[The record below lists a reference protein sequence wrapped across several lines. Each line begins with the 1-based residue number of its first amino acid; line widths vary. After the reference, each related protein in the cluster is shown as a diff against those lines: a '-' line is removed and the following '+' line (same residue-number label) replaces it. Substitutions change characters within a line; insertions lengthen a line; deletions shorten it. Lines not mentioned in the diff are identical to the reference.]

1 MFEAVIA
8 ALLKGYVARY
18 VDINADQLSV
28 QLLYGRPI
36 VVENLTFNK
45 TTLNN
50 DIRKKLKLPIEIE
63 SLHVGKIQCSFLWSS
78 LFFRSSAPAL
88 TILIEHVRAIIKPVI
103 LDDNEDPQE
112 EFTEENEIA
121 KKRNHL
127 DLSEQQLEKEFEY
140 LGEVKSSSWSIRRLV
155 LSFLEKL
162 QVQIID
168 LHISYESFTSDN
180 IPYTVGLSFDNI
192 QISNELSNENMN
204 RKTFQIH
211 NLALYIDSN
220 TSRRDDSSTHSYILL
235 PSNSITIYLTRNYI
249 RSALINRQQ
258 PRYELEWTFNDLSL
272 KSSVDQVRI
281 LSDVIRFIHYSNTH
295 RKFIN
300 DPSRPTKKISK
311 TSVKLWWRYITLVI
325 IRTQNYLKV
334 PISNDQKHTT
344 TNFWF
349 NSVLLNKRLKQIVI
363 YKRLYRLYLD
373 NKYLKRSTI
382 SNFTSADRL
391 ILNDIEM
398 DFDLDCLTRIRRV
411 IFRTR
416 ANEQLSLANNSQ
428 QQSTNMESASS
439 WYMSYA
445 NWISS
450 KTVDLW
456 KTTTPTDANQA
467 TTISTTP
474 IISLNENDE
483 KLQEQVNTFIAQSL
497 EDQDLAQNRR
507 DALYL
512 RLKFLVKSVQID
524 LLSNSDIMFHFSLD
538 NVSVLIELRPRYQS
552 LLFYLRLDDLNIC
565 DRFRTDAFSNIVCPK
580 QRPHETSVGSQRAPV
595 IEVSYETNPRSQKPK
610 ERRLSFSLAVRSR
623 GLCFVCCPISFERL
637 RDFFASAFIEP
648 SSMPLSSSSSSSSSI
663 FQHWTHLK
671 DRTAKQLKSAFE
683 QIFSQTPTKM
693 TSSNVKDIRQGQRRH
708 KKKFDIYLD
717 ICAPQMIV
725 PQSSDRALIMDFGYL
740 TFINDEYKKS
750 SCPLKNCNMHTN
762 DSLAPLSINT
772 FFQQRPYFF
781 TEQNPSATVEDDD
794 EEFVTPDSSPT
805 ATDNPLE
812 FETTNYPINNIPREQ
827 RISPTHDDENLIYTP
842 FSLSLCDMQ
851 LGYLTYSNNQS
862 KNNLSSI
869 IEKFGFCFLI
879 QYRTIQTFDLLWPLI
894 KVSGTLP
901 KIIIHLD
908 PSRLETLC
916 GTINNWGSFIENL
929 TSTIVSNK
937 SDIKNNQTTIDDLT
951 PRLALSFSINEISVQ
966 LSDDSR
972 ALSEVRIQ
980 NIDLTLINHI
990 NSNNLSFSVHTL
1002 MIVDA
1007 IQNHGKDYE
1016 LLLTSNRALDINTQT
1031 GTLYES
1037 HIISSDIEN
1046 EYLIRINIQS
1056 LNDVAKNE
1064 ICLKVDIQVNKL
1076 HFVFNPETLS
1086 ILINFIV
1093 NIIYSMK
1100 TILRQ
1105 NYREENKVASI
1116 VKKNNRTKF
1125 QINSEFQ
1132 ELSILCTNVLT
1143 KKLSDNRFI
1152 GSKLE
1157 KIAAATIKQASLNI
1171 FIESSTMIEAEIC
1184 SLQIFN
1190 LLPDSLLLTYTEESS
1205 AIVNLGIDEKN
1216 IDHDEVFPS
1225 KAFYLLYKQQK
1236 DSSSNNNIED
1246 LLIKMASVCYT
1257 HSPKILYKIEKVFD
1271 YMAEHCH
1278 STAAIQMEK
1287 MKKNVIKQGS
1297 MLLNQYVLSTES
1309 VLETEKPAPQ
1319 LNLNI
1324 ILATPILIFRPQ
1336 SKLNF
1341 TNNRLVFHLG
1351 DIHIENSENHASNY
1365 EIKINGLHF
1374 FSIDLEHEFR
1384 HNQGIN
1390 LLKMYKN
1397 PHLTLHILDNLS
1409 IHLNLNL
1416 TDTSITIDSKLV
1428 SSVQMFLGK
1437 QQITLLQNIIS
1448 SLTYN
1453 ENDEM
1458 NEMDALITNLSDDD
1472 SLLLFDEGENTF
1484 PLNEKSLQTKFKTF
1498 AVHFQLPELTIVFL
1512 ADLDLKPTKVCE
1524 AVFEQFQMSIE
1535 QRHRFCK
1542 NVSLRL
1548 NSLHIND
1555 CLIKT
1560 DQCLF
1565 STRCR
1570 KTSTSISFSA
1580 DHKISS
1586 SFPRETYHMDQ
1597 RFSSNSVPTYMVTN
1611 ESSTWTLKSLS
1622 SSSSAT
1628 SLTTN
1633 SSAPSAFIDINIT
1646 VMDKRHELFDGF
1658 CIKADAQF
1666 GEVDIKFI
1674 ISTWVMLFD
1683 IIGLIGGG
1691 SSPAMSDN
1699 RESKEFKPTSDTD
1712 FMQINIQVDA
1722 VSCLLQDNDI
1732 PPIRISLQRFD
1743 CQIQNFLTIE
1753 KALKTLMIHGKL
1765 GSVSIYDLSPFGQLY
1780 GERFCTSGTNALV
1793 FTYTKQEDLIPI
1805 TSSNFLSRLQL
1816 YLRMTSVQY
1825 IHTQR
1830 FLMDL
1835 IHFFDRFHHDQE
1847 CYNRIRSAAAGQTI
1861 SFSAGRSTGIE
1872 LDIEAESPVLILP
1885 EYALNKRVI
1894 ILHLGNIII
1903 KNRFLFENEPG
1914 TLSSIMNKPKVSTCL
1929 LDVISIQFQDTLL
1942 YSAVYSKSDS
1952 NTQLTV
1958 KFSDFGFHTIHNDL
1972 SSMLRESCY
1981 LNIHVERNLDNSLN
1995 HASPTYS
2002 VKADLSSIDILLDTY
2017 QYSLIRGILAY
2028 NIGEPLE
2035 QPARLAMM
2043 NDDPLCVSTILT
2055 GDAYLDLLFIVQM
2068 DNVGFEIFIPQE
2080 SKRNSLGYCAFIK
2093 SYFSFEKYSNNNQV
2107 LDLTCSSIKLNDT
2120 RTENN
2125 NSNEFRDILTSSSSK
2140 STSKSNMQLEIHLLT
2155 TKTDDKYTVVLNHTR
2170 VLFIVDWLLKLN
2182 DFLSSFQ
2189 QIPMQSNSST
2199 SSTSIIVQA
2208 KKRFEIRLNFNQ
2220 SELVLVQTTNNQQ
2233 SNALVL
2239 SGIMS
2244 LTYREAMRQRPL
2256 DCSLFNVTLFSCQM
2270 NNIQSTAVSI
2280 IEPINITFNIHLTN
2294 EKDQHVFEVNLPQLF
2309 IRLSYSDVKLMLYMF
2324 QSIKSQ
2330 IYQAQTRD
2338 IIPKYQINQPLKR
2351 LSVDSEFSIEP
2362 SFDDLY
2368 TDLRI
2373 RSTIAPSNQEKSM
2386 SIEEIDNEKQSK
2398 LFLNVHSMKFSC
2410 EQISLCLIDDC
2421 LDANIPLLN
2430 LNFASIK
2437 LNIIEYG
2444 THRIQQADFQVN
2456 IDYYNRLLS
2465 GYEPFIEVWPL
2476 QMTLK
2481 NSTTTKSL
2489 SISSNHLL
2497 NINYTNT
2504 MHQLFDLVKNNWLED
2519 YNSSN
2524 DINKEAM
2531 YFRRPKPFEPY
2542 CFQNLIGQRVKFR
2555 TWLSVQ
2561 QRFDL
2566 NDHMVEYNET
2576 KSFIFPSEALTAKK
2590 NMYNKDFQTSSSSS
2604 SSSDRRLLIL
2614 IEGWDWL
2621 QPISIDRVGTFFR
2634 LAIPTG
2640 DRLQKTMLVFID
2652 VTMTDSSMRLI
2663 TIRSPIEIRNQLLTP
2678 IDIRLKCGSGSLH
2691 DIRLEPNETRSLPL
2705 QFCPTLRQFQV
2716 RPADFT
2722 FNYCGEPINW
2732 MEIADEKRRRR
2743 QQDHESDENSAA
2755 TETDSLQRHRD
2766 INSTD
2771 RRSFFR
2777 TCTMTGDDTLHFVCI
2792 QSKQTRLLAYKDHIL
2807 SSYQISILPPLII
2820 DNLLPCDLFFQIYSY
2835 PHKVRLNPYKSHRE
2849 HALDICQAIDITFAT
2864 DLFRMTKPLRVPSIN
2879 DLNLMRYHRQSVG
2892 FYDSIDRL
2900 LLVDV
2905 TIVCSIRHRLKI
2917 SVSVPYVLLN
2927 KSGIPL
2933 IFKQEGSVN
2942 EVAGQSHEHELAR
2955 NREPLLFSF
2964 SDQEAFHACVMK
2976 VGSGL
2981 HENDDGRPIWSQ
2993 RFSLEHG
3000 SSYRQLYV
3008 RSPHGSPDWI
3018 YYIGIDVRQGKGRL
3032 RRTNFIFLSTRYM
3045 ISNQCSYDLSIA
3057 QRHIV
3062 RAMLQTGDHSNLE
3075 QNCLH
3080 VLQHSNVAYHWP
3092 RSDLDQLLCV
3102 RVINNR
3108 QYRHVYWSGGIP
3120 INRVNAFH
3128 INLRYDNNQCL
3139 ILRVQVIERGGTFFV
3154 VFMDSNQMPAPLRVK
3169 NLSDVPIQF
3178 YQSDTREELTY
3189 LRAFIQPHQSIDYAW
3204 DEPTLQQT
3212 ITCSVVGG
3220 TKETY
3225 DLKKL
3230 GHGENLCYENH
3241 ICLAFEQTF
3250 MEGNIAQ
3257 YQSKH
3262 LLHKSKSVND
3272 RNAFPLFNQQ
3282 QLVIDYIENKLV
3294 LAQREE
3300 NKRSQLWRMTSSG
3313 LLVHTGSSSPRDWS
3327 NKNEVC
3333 DDIRSSYVLDIE
3345 ETCTPNLKNVHSMTR
3360 FTRLTVRRHDY
3371 KRTLTQT
3378 WRFHDDGYLCMGETQ
3393 MCVQVF
3399 GELKEKSEV
3408 ALGPR
3413 HFNEHGIILPPLP
3426 TMNIRPHR
3434 RLQGSGLLSVRTY
3447 ADGPTRILEI
3457 ANVKTNNAL
3466 NTLKSEALALAAAS
3480 GSISNIDNVPLMS
3493 YSFDLRLEC
3502 GIGISIISSIG
3513 HESEELVFMIFND
3526 ISLAYKDN
3534 NNEQSI
3540 EVTIGTIV
3548 ISNQLLMTT
3557 TPCLLYATYSDESSL
3572 KSALR
3577 LQASLQ
3583 KPSANYKQLYIF
3595 HYLFIG
3601 LNGVTIQIDEILLW
3615 KLLEFFKIDFSV
3627 SSNKNAGKNDDQTY
3641 DLDEGEYDTQRL
3653 LSLLTSTQ
3661 ATRIY
3666 FYEVSILSIDLDL
3679 SVNCATSRSLPA
3691 HLSTIKRHAPFP
3703 LIRFENAPIHLK
3715 SYDQVHVFNTY
3726 DFFLLALTTHYVDEL
3741 KRQAFKILGSVDFL
3755 GNPLGLFNDVTDGF
3769 ASLVDHG
3776 SVSGLV
3782 KSVAH
3787 GVADSTS
3794 KFTGTLSYGLG
3805 KLASDEE
3812 HDDMREAIANS
3823 YRGSSIGHVIGGTV
3837 GLAAGFI
3844 GGLTSI
3850 ITQPYK
3856 SVVEDGVGGLM
3867 KGVAKG
3873 IVGTVSKPMVGILD
3887 FANGLAMAVKE
3898 GARSSNTITKSR
3910 IRTTRCPTNIY
3921 GLLQPYSAF
3930 DANGQC
3936 LLYQMNKGDL
3946 TERYITRITVSQK
3959 PANAVSRR
3967 GLDNVNDDEYAVD
3980 QRDCF
3985 MHAMITSQR
3994 VIIYRTETN
4003 QDETDYEIT
4012 EVYDYSAVSNV
4023 VVIDDDNHRPY
4034 VEFVHSQSNRT
4045 NKMRPTTTTTMMTTA
4060 TSTTT
4065 AKNGGKQYQHS
4076 LLRCDLH
4083 DRATRLA
4090 RDIQRAIAIFE
4101 EEKFTYIPP
4110 DDEDEDDDDIPNEQ
4124 QLNETV
4130 QMT

>member
-1 MFEAVIA
+1 
-8 ALLKGYVARY
+8 
-18 VDINADQLSV
+18 
-28 QLLYGRPI
+28 
-36 VVENLTFNK
+36 
-45 TTLNN
+45 
-50 DIRKKLKLPIEIE
+50 
-63 SLHVGKIQCSFLWSS
+63 
-78 LFFRSSAPAL
+78 
-88 TILIEHVRAIIKPVI
+88 
-103 LDDNEDPQE
+103 
-112 EFTEENEIA
+112 
-121 KKRNHL
+121 
-127 DLSEQQLEKEFEY
+127 
-140 LGEVKSSSWSIRRLV
+140 
-155 LSFLEKL
+155 
-162 QVQIID
+162 
-168 LHISYESFTSDN
+168 
-180 IPYTVGLSFDNI
+180 
-192 QISNELSNENMN
+192 
-204 RKTFQIH
+204 
-211 NLALYIDSN
+211 
-220 TSRRDDSSTHSYILL
+220 
-235 PSNSITIYLTRNYI
+235 
-249 RSALINRQQ
+249 
-258 PRYELEWTFNDLSL
+258 
-272 KSSVDQVRI
+272 
-281 LSDVIRFIHYSNTH
+281 
-295 RKFIN
+295 
-300 DPSRPTKKISK
+300 
-311 TSVKLWWRYITLVI
+311 
-325 IRTQNYLKV
+325 
-334 PISNDQKHTT
+334 
-344 TNFWF
+344 
-349 NSVLLNKRLKQIVI
+349 
-363 YKRLYRLYLD
+363 
-373 NKYLKRSTI
+373 
-382 SNFTSADRL
+382 
-391 ILNDIEM
+391 
-398 DFDLDCLTRIRRV
+398 
-411 IFRTR
+411 
-416 ANEQLSLANNSQ
+416 
-428 QQSTNMESASS
+428 
-439 WYMSYA
+439 
-445 NWISS
+445 
-450 KTVDLW
+450 
-456 KTTTPTDANQA
+456 
-467 TTISTTP
+467 
-474 IISLNENDE
+474 
-483 KLQEQVNTFIAQSL
+483 
-497 EDQDLAQNRR
+497 
-507 DALYL
+507 
-512 RLKFLVKSVQID
+512 
-524 LLSNSDIMFHFSLD
+524 
-538 NVSVLIELRPRYQS
+538 
-552 LLFYLRLDDLNIC
+552 
-565 DRFRTDAFSNIVCPK
+565 
-580 QRPHETSVGSQRAPV
+580 
-595 IEVSYETNPRSQKPK
+595 
-610 ERRLSFSLAVRSR
+610 
-623 GLCFVCCPISFERL
+623 
-637 RDFFASAFIEP
+637 
-648 SSMPLSSSSSSSSSI
+648 
-663 FQHWTHLK
+663 
-671 DRTAKQLKSAFE
+671 
-683 QIFSQTPTKM
+683 
-693 TSSNVKDIRQGQRRH
+693 
-708 KKKFDIYLD
+708 
-717 ICAPQMIV
+717 
-725 PQSSDRALIMDFGYL
+725 
-740 TFINDEYKKS
+740 
-750 SCPLKNCNMHTN
+750 
-762 DSLAPLSINT
+762 
-772 FFQQRPYFF
+772 
-781 TEQNPSATVEDDD
+781 
-794 EEFVTPDSSPT
+794 
-805 ATDNPLE
+805 
-812 FETTNYPINNIPREQ
+812 
-827 RISPTHDDENLIYTP
+827 
-842 FSLSLCDMQ
+842 
-851 LGYLTYSNNQS
+851 
-862 KNNLSSI
+862 
-869 IEKFGFCFLI
+869 
-879 QYRTIQTFDLLWPLI
+879 
-894 KVSGTLP
+894 
-901 KIIIHLD
+901 
-908 PSRLETLC
+908 
-916 GTINNWGSFIENL
+916 
-929 TSTIVSNK
+929 
-937 SDIKNNQTTIDDLT
+937 
-951 PRLALSFSINEISVQ
+951 
-966 LSDDSR
+966 
-972 ALSEVRIQ
+972 
-980 NIDLTLINHI
+980 
-990 NSNNLSFSVHTL
+990 
-1002 MIVDA
+1002 
-1007 IQNHGKDYE
+1007 
-1016 LLLTSNRALDINTQT
+1016 
-1031 GTLYES
+1031 
-1037 HIISSDIEN
+1037 
-1046 EYLIRINIQS
+1046 
-1056 LNDVAKNE
+1056 
-1064 ICLKVDIQVNKL
+1064 
-1076 HFVFNPETLS
+1076 
-1086 ILINFIV
+1086 
-1093 NIIYSMK
+1093 
-1100 TILRQ
+1100 
-1105 NYREENKVASI
+1105 
-1116 VKKNNRTKF
+1116 
-1125 QINSEFQ
+1125 
-1132 ELSILCTNVLT
+1132 
-1143 KKLSDNRFI
+1143 
-1152 GSKLE
+1152 
-1157 KIAAATIKQASLNI
+1157 
-1171 FIESSTMIEAEIC
+1171 
-1184 SLQIFN
+1184 
-1190 LLPDSLLLTYTEESS
+1190 
-1205 AIVNLGIDEKN
+1205 
-1216 IDHDEVFPS
+1216 
-1225 KAFYLLYKQQK
+1225 
-1236 DSSSNNNIED
+1236 
-1246 LLIKMASVCYT
+1246 
-1257 HSPKILYKIEKVFD
+1257 
-1271 YMAEHCH
+1271 
-1278 STAAIQMEK
+1278 
-1287 MKKNVIKQGS
+1287 
-1297 MLLNQYVLSTES
+1297 
-1309 VLETEKPAPQ
+1309 
-1319 LNLNI
+1319 
-1324 ILATPILIFRPQ
+1324 
-1336 SKLNF
+1336 
-1341 TNNRLVFHLG
+1341 
-1351 DIHIENSENHASNY
+1351 
-1365 EIKINGLHF
+1365 
-1374 FSIDLEHEFR
+1374 
-1384 HNQGIN
+1384 
-1390 LLKMYKN
+1390 
-1397 PHLTLHILDNLS
+1397 
-1409 IHLNLNL
+1409 
-1416 TDTSITIDSKLV
+1416 
-1428 SSVQMFLGK
+1428 
-1437 QQITLLQNIIS
+1437 
-1448 SLTYN
+1448 
-1453 ENDEM
+1453 
-1458 NEMDALITNLSDDD
+1458 
-1472 SLLLFDEGENTF
+1472 
-1484 PLNEKSLQTKFKTF
+1484 
-1498 AVHFQLPELTIVFL
+1498 
-1512 ADLDLKPTKVCE
+1512 
-1524 AVFEQFQMSIE
+1524 
-1535 QRHRFCK
+1535 
-1542 NVSLRL
+1542 
-1548 NSLHIND
+1548 
-1555 CLIKT
+1555 
-1560 DQCLF
+1560 
-1565 STRCR
+1565 
-1570 KTSTSISFSA
+1570 
-1580 DHKISS
+1580 
-1586 SFPRETYHMDQ
+1586 
-1597 RFSSNSVPTYMVTN
+1597 
-1611 ESSTWTLKSLS
+1611 
-1622 SSSSAT
+1622 
-1628 SLTTN
+1628 
-1633 SSAPSAFIDINIT
+1633 
-1646 VMDKRHELFDGF
+1646 
-1658 CIKADAQF
+1658 
-1666 GEVDIKFI
+1666 
-1674 ISTWVMLFD
+1674 
-1683 IIGLIGGG
+1683 
-1691 SSPAMSDN
+1691 N

-2820 DNLLPCDLFFQIYSY
+2820 NNLLPCDLFFQIYSY

-3139 ILRVQVIERGGTFFV
+3139 IL
-3154 VFMDSNQMPAPLRVK
+3154 
-3169 NLSDVPIQF
+3169 
-3178 YQSDTREELTY
+3178 
-3189 LRAFIQPHQSIDYAW
+3189 
-3204 DEPTLQQT
+3204 
-3212 ITCSVVGG
+3212 
-3220 TKETY
+3220 
-3225 DLKKL
+3225 
-3230 GHGENLCYENH
+3230 
-3241 ICLAFEQTF
+3241 
-3250 MEGNIAQ
+3250 
-3257 YQSKH
+3257 
-3262 LLHKSKSVND
+3262 
-3272 RNAFPLFNQQ
+3272 
-3282 QLVIDYIENKLV
+3282 
-3294 LAQREE
+3294 
-3300 NKRSQLWRMTSSG
+3300 
-3313 LLVHTGSSSPRDWS
+3313 
-3327 NKNEVC
+3327 
-3333 DDIRSSYVLDIE
+3333 
-3345 ETCTPNLKNVHSMTR
+3345 
-3360 FTRLTVRRHDY
+3360 
-3371 KRTLTQT
+3371 
-3378 WRFHDDGYLCMGETQ
+3378 RFHDDGYLCMGETQ

-3985 MHAMITSQR
+3985 MH
-3994 VIIYRTETN
+3994 V
-4003 QDETDYEIT
+4003 
-4012 EVYDYSAVSNV
+4012 
-4023 VVIDDDNHRPY
+4023 
-4034 VEFVHSQSNRT
+4034 
-4045 NKMRPTTTTTMMTTA
+4045 
-4060 TSTTT
+4060 
-4065 AKNGGKQYQHS
+4065 
-4076 LLRCDLH
+4076 
-4083 DRATRLA
+4083 
-4090 RDIQRAIAIFE
+4090 
-4101 EEKFTYIPP
+4101 
-4110 DDEDEDDDDIPNEQ
+4110 
-4124 QLNETV
+4124 
-4130 QMT
+4130 